1 MFVCFNVFL
10 LDNHVCLFPTGRCI
24 RVCKKVGGGASWR
37 NIFNIDWDCQSC
49 IDQLPRCFFIYK
61 LAAIGHTCPP
71 PRTLLEKD
79 ELGESIIFFIIH
91 HLIGWWF
98 YPLSCCSV
106 SFWKQNAH
114 LVCMVQDLW
123 FDRTEWCCVCWLKCW
138 RRKSGINCDEGE
150 HLWGT
155 FCQKVS
161 DLGIKHRHYNSTNQA
176 RNQRTWT
183 HLGDQDVQNCSTF
196 SCLNS
201 LPPIRGLS
209 VCQWEGKL
217 TFGQKP
223 FYLLSSSSAPFQP
236 FPPFQLNL
244 QHLPLFLRQPSWP
257 HHSSPPRPR
266 LVDCPTQLIY
276 ICFFYVS

>member
-176 RNQRTWT
+176 FSRE
-183 HLGDQDVQNCSTF
+183 LGPIWAIRMFKIVQHSHVPDPRLE
-196 SCLNS
+196 CLPMRGKADIWPEAL
-201 LPPIRGLS
+201 LPAL
-209 VCQWEGKL
+209 L
-217 TFGQKP
+217 
-223 FYLLSSSSAPFQP
+223 LLSSFSAFSAKSPASPF
-236 FPPFQLNL
+236 
-244 QHLPLFLRQPSWP
+244 PLFLRQPSWP
-257 HHSSPPRPR
+257 HQSSPPRPR
-266 LVDCPTQLIY
+266 PTYNFNQNI
-276 ICFFYVS
+276 IKD